1 MDKFTIKRTLKE
13 PVAFKP
19 IQIRMSTYDMICRI
33 REETGAS
40 IVDLLDAMVNFC
52 AERLNVIDE

>member
-1 MDKFTIKRTLKE
+1 MDKFTIKRVFKE

-33 REETGAS
+33 REETGTS
-40 IVDLLDAMVNFC
+40 VVDLLDAMVNFC
-52 AERLNVIDE
+52 AERLEIVEE